1 MRTARSPAF
10 RALPIATVATGI
22 PAGIW
27 TIDRSES
34 SPSSWLS
41 GTGTPITGSGVI
53 DAVMPGRC
61 AAPPAP
67 AITTLSPR
75 PAAPRAYSIITSGV
89 RCADTIRTSCATPNS
104 TSTSIAPCIVG
115 RSESLPMITPT
126 RGLPTSATLMDTC
139 RMRTRLTRMLGV
151 EHPVMLAGM
160 GGVSYP
166 RVVAAVSD
174 AGGFGTLGA
183 ATMSSQQLDDEMSG
197 VRKLTTKPFGV
208 DLLAAL
214 PERMVD
220 DAHKVVEGGASL
232 FVAGLG
238 VPRDVIKVL
247 HDGNVLVASMCG
259 KVRHAIAAVEAGCD
273 FVIAQGTEAGGHT
286 GTVATMPLVPQIV
299 DAVAARVPV
308 VAAGG
313 IFDGR
318 GLAAAIALGAD
329 GVWLGT
335 RFIATPEARAVTGYK
350 DALLRAHEDDTVISR
365 GFTGKTL
372 RAIRNQWTDY
382 IEQHPEELSRFPEQ
396 MGKAVAANALHLGGD
411 ENTPVDRDKECYPS
425 GQGVGAIDELVPAG
439 EIVRRIVDEA
449 EHALARAAGTV
460 VR

>member
-1 MRTARSPAF
+1 
-10 RALPIATVATGI
+10 
-22 PAGIW
+22 
-27 TIDRSES
+27 
-34 SPSSWLS
+34 
-41 GTGTPITGSGVI
+41 
-53 DAVMPGRC
+53 
-61 AAPPAP
+61 
-67 AITTLSPR
+67 
-75 PAAPRAYSIITSGV
+75 
-89 RCADTIRTSCATPNS
+89 
-104 TSTSIAPCIVG
+104 
-115 RSESLPMITPT
+115 
-126 RGLPTSATLMDTC
+126 
-139 RMRTRLTRMLGV
+139 MRTRLTEMLAV

-160 GGVSYP
+160 GGVSYQ

-183 ATMSSQQLDDEMSG
+183 ATMSSEQLDDEMRG

-214 PERMVD
+214 PERLVD
-220 DAHKVVEGGASL
+220 DAYKVVEGGASL

-299 DAVAARVPV
+299 DAVGGRVPV

-372 RAIRNQWTDY
+372 RAIRNGWTQY
-382 IEQHPEELSRFPEQ
+382 IEEHPEELSKFPEQ

-411 ENTPVDRDKECYPS
+411 ESTPVDPDKECYPS

-439 EIVRRIVDEA
+439 DLVRRIVDEA
-449 EHALARAAGTV
+449 EHALARAARTV

>member
-1 MRTARSPAF
+1 
-10 RALPIATVATGI
+10 
-22 PAGIW
+22 
-27 TIDRSES
+27 
-34 SPSSWLS
+34 
-41 GTGTPITGSGVI
+41 
-53 DAVMPGRC
+53 
-61 AAPPAP
+61 
-67 AITTLSPR
+67 
-75 PAAPRAYSIITSGV
+75 
-89 RCADTIRTSCATPNS
+89 
-104 TSTSIAPCIVG
+104 
-115 RSESLPMITPT
+115 
-126 RGLPTSATLMDTC
+126 
-139 RMRTRLTRMLGV
+139 MRTRLTHMLGI

-160 GGVSYP
+160 GGVSYQ

-183 ATMSSQQLDDEMSG
+183 ATMSSEQLDDEMRH

-247 HDGNVLVASMCG
+247 HGGNVLVASMCG

-299 DAVAARVPV
+299 DQVGERVPV

-335 RFIATPEARAVTGYK
+335 RFIATPEARTVTGYK
-350 DALLRAHEDDTVISR
+350 DALLRAHEDGTVISR

-372 RAIRNQWTDY
+372 RAIRNKWTQH
-382 IEQHPEELSRFPEQ
+382 IEEHPEELSKFPEQ
-396 MGKAVAANALHLGGD
+396 MAVALENNALHLGGD
-411 ENTPVDRDKECYPS
+411 ETTPVDPDRECYPS
-425 GQGVGAIDELVPAG
+425 GQGVGAINELVPAG
-439 EIVRRIVDEA
+439 DLVHQIVADAEAVLDRIST
-449 EHALARAAGTV
+449 LARSRT
-460 VR
+460 